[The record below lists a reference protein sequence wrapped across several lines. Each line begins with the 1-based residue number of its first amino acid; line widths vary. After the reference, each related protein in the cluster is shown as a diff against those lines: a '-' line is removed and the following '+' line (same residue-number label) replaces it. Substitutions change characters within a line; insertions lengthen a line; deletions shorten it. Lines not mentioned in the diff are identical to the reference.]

1 MSVDRYTSECSKLCH
16 FPDDQGKW
24 VYYDDYQLLESR
36 VRELEA
42 ANDDFRNRL
51 KPSYDYMDGQAVSVA
66 EDEIDR
72 LRAALQ
78 RIIDFGDAE
87 YKVMWAKQ
95 ALEVKP

>member
-1 MSVDRYTSECSKLCH
+1 M
-16 FPDDQGKW
+16 
-24 VYYDDYQLLESR
+24 
-36 VRELEA
+36 LEA

-51 KPSYDYMDGQAVSVA
+51 KPSYDYVEGQPVSVA

-87 YKVMWAKQ
+87 YKVMYAKQ
-95 ALEVKP
+95 ALEVK